1 MQMLGEFENSLT
13 PEKAIP
19 YSLRIQ
25 RHKISN
31 LMAATWFGCYL
42 YVHILLAGV
51 SIHFITYSYNHKAF
65 PPSHTF
71 SAQRVMLHNQAY
83 KVFFFYSITESQA
96 YKLNIVKT
104 IHAH

>member
-42 YVHILLAGV
+42 CPYSVSWWVHTFHYILL
-51 SIHFITYSYNHKAF
+51 
-65 PPSHTF
+65 
-71 SAQRVMLHNQAY
+71 
-83 KVFFFYSITESQA
+83 
-96 YKLNIVKT
+96 
-104 IHAH
+104 